1 MCVFPAPPGVFEPRR
16 CILKTCLLVP
26 ARRDA
31 RARRALLRAR
41 HDAARGTPVFDAN
54 TGKNYTGYW
63 AKMDAFGADA
73 HDNDDDAESIALAAK
88 LRADA
93 EARALARLAAREA
106 KLRALKE
113 SSAEQLAVTAPP
125 LPPPPSIPEPPQ
137 QSVSSTS
144 AVQAPLNA
152 LEASKTQVRVV
163 RCTSFK
169 RRGVKKPTR
178 KDVPSSAIEAN
189 SPAQRGLYAQ
199 RLQRARSQRSASG
212 TRGSMPIADGDG
224 DHDHEMGITIH
235 PQ

>member
-1 MCVFPAPPGVFEPRR
+1 VVVRLAEMAIFRVREHECFVVLHGAKRRRGLLARWLPA
-16 CILKTCLLVP
+16 T
-26 ARRDA
+26 
-31 RARRALLRAR
+31 
-41 HDAARGTPVFDAN
+41 
-54 TGKNYTGYW
+54 
-63 AKMDAFGADA
+63 MD
-73 HDNDDDAESIALAAK
+73 DDDAESIALAAK

-93 EARALARLAAREA
+93 EARATARLAAREA

-113 SSAEQLAVTAPP
+113 SSAEQSAVTAPP

-152 LEASKTQVRVV
+152 LEPSKTQVRVV

-169 RRGVKKPTR
+169 RRGVRKPTR
-178 KDVPSSAIEAN
+178 KDNVPSSAIETS
-189 SPAQRGLYAQ
+189 SPQRGLYAQ

-212 TRGSMPIADGDG
+212 TRGAMPIADGDG

>member
-1 MCVFPAPPGVFEPRR
+1 
-16 CILKTCLLVP
+16 
-26 ARRDA
+26 
-31 RARRALLRAR
+31 
-41 HDAARGTPVFDAN
+41 
-54 TGKNYTGYW
+54 
-63 AKMDAFGADA
+63 MDAFGADA

-93 EARALARLAAREA
+93 EARASARLAAREA

-144 AVQAPLNA
+144 AAVQAPLNA

>member
-1 MCVFPAPPGVFEPRR
+1 MRPSRGLSLHALARTPRLPACVAAGASSLGACTTSPCTHSSTMNGTSFTCFFNMSVSPATTQAFVAHT
-16 CILKTCLLVP
+16 LP
-26 ARRDA
+26 A
-31 RARRALLRAR
+31 
-41 HDAARGTPVFDAN
+41 T
-54 TGKNYTGYW
+54 
-63 AKMDAFGADA
+63 MD
-73 HDNDDDAESIALAAK
+73 DDDAESIALAAK

-93 EARALARLAAREA
+93 EARATARLAAREA

-113 SSAEQLAVTAPP
+113 SSAEQSAVAAPP

-137 QSVSSTS
+137 HSVSSTS

-152 LEASKTQVRVV
+152 LEPSKTQARVV

-169 RRGVKKPTR
+169 RRGVRKPTR
-178 KDVPSSAIEAN
+178 KDNVPSSAIETS
-189 SPAQRGLYAQ
+189 SPQRGLYAQ

-212 TRGSMPIADGDG
+212 TRGAMPIADGDG

>member
-1 MCVFPAPPGVFEPRR
+1 
-16 CILKTCLLVP
+16 
-26 ARRDA
+26 
-31 RARRALLRAR
+31 
-41 HDAARGTPVFDAN
+41 
-54 TGKNYTGYW
+54 
-63 AKMDAFGADA
+63 MDAFGADA
-73 HDNDDDAESIALAAK
+73 HDNDDDAESIALAVK

-93 EARALARLAAREA
+93 EARASARLAAREA

-235 PQ
+235 PL

>member
-1 MCVFPAPPGVFEPRR
+1 MPRWQFSVNENVNVSSFFDFFHATPQV
-16 CILKTCLLVP
+16 LTP
-26 ARRDA
+26 ARWLPA
-31 RARRALLRAR
+31 
-41 HDAARGTPVFDAN
+41 T
-54 TGKNYTGYW
+54 
-63 AKMDAFGADA
+63 MD
-73 HDNDDDAESIALAAK
+73 DDDAESIALAAK

-93 EARALARLAAREA
+93 EARATARLAAREA

-113 SSAEQLAVTAPP
+113 SSAEQSAVTAPP

-152 LEASKTQVRVV
+152 LEPSKTQVRVV

-169 RRGVKKPTR
+169 RRGVRKPTR
-178 KDVPSSAIEAN
+178 KDNVPSSAIETS
-189 SPAQRGLYAQ
+189 SPQRGLYAQ

-212 TRGSMPIADGDG
+212 TRGAMPIADGDG